1 MEIISSINKL
11 CIEWNDMAYRGR
23 IKYPFVVW
31 IIFEGS
37 LNHLDGARD
46 IGFGQGDDFDRH
58 GGCVQVLT
66 PQYHQ
71 GSERLD

>member
-1 MEIISSINKL
+1 
-11 CIEWNDMAYRGR
+11 
-23 IKYPFVVW
+23 
-31 IIFEGS
+31 

-71 GSERLD
+71 GPERLGR